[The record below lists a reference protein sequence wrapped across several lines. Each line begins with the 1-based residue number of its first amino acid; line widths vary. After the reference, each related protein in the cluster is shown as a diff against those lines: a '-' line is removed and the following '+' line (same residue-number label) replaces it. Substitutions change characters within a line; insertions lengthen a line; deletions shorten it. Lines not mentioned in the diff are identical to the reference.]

1 MRPTPLPDGRH
12 ARLFELI
19 RQGNLAELRRE
30 TPMPEEPEET
40 ESDRFRTL
48 ALRSL
53 AS

>member
-1 MRPTPLPDGRH
+1 MRPTPLPLGRH

-30 TPMPEEPEET
+30 TPLQAEPEESDT
-40 ESDRFRTL
+40 DRFRHL